1 MCDTEVY
8 TIRVDSVGA
17 SSNASFVGYMN
28 IPLRNVIKAEILS
41 LSFHGNANTPV
52 TSSGGYYL
60 NIEELKSKFN
70 DRTNI
75 QYGLQVAG
83 NISTEGAASLITANN
98 VGQLATSVLFIPT
111 QEGSITSHRTIFT
124 INDFFPAETPFIEP
138 IRQIE
143 KFTVNIYTAI
153 GNLNNFVG
161 GPTYMTLRIT
171 CSKPN
176 VCLYPDRVGL
186 PIM

>member
-8 TIRVDSVGA
+8 TIRVDSIGA
-17 SSNASFVGYMN
+17 SSNASFIGYMN

-41 LSFHGNANTPV
+41 ASFHANANTPV
-52 TSSGGYYL
+52 TTSGYYI

-70 DRTNI
+70 DKT
-75 QYGLQVAG
+75 YLSYSSQVSG
-83 NISTEGAASLITANN
+83 IISNEGAAPSITVSN
-98 VGQLATSVLFIPT
+98 VNQLATSVLFIPLEDNPT
-111 QEGSITSHRTIFT
+111 TNHRTIFT
-124 INDFFPAETPFIEP
+124 TNGYFPVEVPFIEP

-143 KFTVNIYTAI
+143 KFTVNLYSASGAQPNIT
-153 GNLNNFVG
+153 G
-161 GPTYMTLRIT
+161 GPTYLTLRIT

-176 VCLYPDRVGL
+176 VCLYPGRDGI

>member
-17 SSNASFVGYMN
+17 SSNTSFVGYMN
-28 IPLRNVIKAEILS
+28 IPLRNVIKAELLS
-41 LSFHGNANTPV
+41 LSFHGNAFAPV
-52 TSSGGYYL
+52 QTLGYYL

-75 QYGLQVAG
+75 QYGIQVAG
-83 NISTEGAASLITANN
+83 NISTEGASSLVALSN
-98 VGQLATSVLFIPT
+98 VGQLATSLVFIPLDDVVT
-111 QEGSITSHRTIFT
+111 TGHRTIFT
-124 INDFFPAETPFIEP
+124 IGNYFPVEIPFIEP

-143 KFTVNIYTAI
+143 KFTVNLYTAS
-153 GNLNNFVG
+153 GSQVEFLG
-161 GPTYMTLRIT
+161 GTSLTLRIT

-176 VCLYPDRVGL
+176 VCLYPDRGGAAL
-186 PIM
+186 M